1 MSALM
6 FQLANSMMNVVTNS
20 PKLEGEGNDG
30 SSFDDWSWVK
40 NIVNAINDLLY
51 PLLILVG
58 TAGVIYAVYLGVN
71 LARADSADK
80 QQEAKKRMINA
91 IIGLASIVA
100 LILLLKLFC
109 STILPSWLGIEDADK
124 IV

>member
-20 PKLEGEGNDG
+20 PKLEGEEG
-30 SSFDDWSWVK
+30 SEGKWEWNWVAD
-40 NIVNAINDLLY
+40 IVDAINWLLY

-91 IIGLASIVA
+91 IIGLASIIA

-109 STILPSWLGIEDADK
+109 NSILPMWLNPDTI
-124 IV
+124 IPV

>member
-40 NIVNAINDLLY
+40 TIVSAINDLLY

-91 IIGLASIVA
+91 IIGLASIIA

-109 STILPSWLGIEDADK
+109 NSILPMWLNPDTI
-124 IV
+124 IPV